1 MDLFGVLEESVKTG
15 IGTQA
20 AVFALAGVG
29 LNLQFGHAGLL
40 NFGHVAFMLAGG
52 YGAAITVDSGAPTW
66 AGVLVGLTAAVVVG
80 LLLGLPSLR
89 LRADYLAIVTI
100 AAAEMLRLM
109 VRSDSTASITNG
121 VYGIQ
126 DFADGFLDAN
136 PISQGEYGIG
146 SLTFDAP
153 TLWLMLWGWGLVAVF
168 SLLIWALM
176 RSPWGRVLRSI
187 REDEDAARSLGKNVF
202 RFKLQTLV
210 LGGII
215 AALAGMLRAAEFNHV
230 QPESF
235 LATVTF
241 TVYTLLI
248 LGGAGH
254 TFGPIIGAM
263 IYWTLITFTEQFLW
277 ELRSSEVIIADT
289 LSDQDIA
296 GIRFALMGLALMLL
310 AAFRP
315 QGILGRKEE
324 AQLDE
329 F

>member
-146 SLTFDAP
+146 GLTFDAP

-315 QGILGRKEE
+315 QGILGQKEE